1 MRARMLRVVQ
11 MWHDDCVWRQCAPTG
26 QRDDSGV
33 QLAWHA
39 EPCSI
44 QSLAHDGLAPHSFML
59 MRARA
64 RWEAVPGEV
73 RKAVFVSGKY

>member
-11 MWHDDCVWRQCAPTG
+11 MWHDDCVWHRCATAG
-26 QRDDSGV
+26 QRDDNGV
-33 QLAWHA
+33 QLTWHA

-44 QSLAHDGLAPHSFML
+44 PSLAQDGLVPHSFVL

-64 RWEAVPGEV
+64 RWEAVPGEM
-73 RKAVFVSGKY
+73 REAVFVSGKY